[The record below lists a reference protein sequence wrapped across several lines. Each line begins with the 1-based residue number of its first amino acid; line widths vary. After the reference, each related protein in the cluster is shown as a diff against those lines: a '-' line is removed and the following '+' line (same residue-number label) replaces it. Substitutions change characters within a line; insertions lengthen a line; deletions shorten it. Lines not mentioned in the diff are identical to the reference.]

1 MKIEYYYKETG
12 DTIEDGD
19 DWLFVMKNEVYQDEC
34 GVWYAEECTV
44 YLDGVTTIRPDIGWR
59 VIE

>member
-1 MKIEYYYKETG
+1 MNIVFYYK
-12 DTIEDGD
+12 DTDEIIEGGE

-44 YLDGVTTIRPDIGWR
+44 YLDGVSTIRHDIGWR
-59 VIE
+59 VE